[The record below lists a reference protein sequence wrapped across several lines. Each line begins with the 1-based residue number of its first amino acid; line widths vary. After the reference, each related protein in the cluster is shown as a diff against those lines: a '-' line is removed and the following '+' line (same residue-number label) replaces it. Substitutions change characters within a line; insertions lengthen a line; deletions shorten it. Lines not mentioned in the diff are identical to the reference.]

1 MNGDKNGD
9 ASDQRLMEASKAKAP
24 TVELALLRRV
34 ESLPP
39 GLPRLL
45 LWKRDLCVMLGVSE
59 RTLSRMLST
68 GELPPAT
75 RRLRGRPVWLAK
87 AIDEWA
93 EKEKP
98 RVERNIS

>member
-1 MNGDKNGD
+1 MNGDKNGN
-9 ASDQRLMEASKAKAP
+9 APNLRLVEAPEAKAP

-39 GLPRLL
+39 GLPRLF
-45 LWKRDLCVMLGVSE
+45 LWKRDLCAMLGVSE

-68 GELPPAT
+68 GEIPPAT

-87 AIDEWA
+87 TIGEWA
-93 EKEKP
+93 EKENP
-98 RVERNIS
+98 RAERNVS